1 MQQIINGAHSPIL
14 FLMKKPAW
22 PDGNVC
28 LGGVPDQLIV
38 PFQRPAASKIAIG
51 DISPFF
57 AEGRIIRLL
66 RIIFDRLNILCK
78 TRHHIPLRA
87 PGNSA
92 FVSNPAH
99 IRPAVGYDTTRL

>member
-57 AEGRIIRLL
+57 AAKARTSPRREIIS
-66 RIIFDRLNILCK
+66 I
-78 TRHHIPLRA
+78 
-87 PGNSA
+87 
-92 FVSNPAH
+92 V
-99 IRPAVGYDTTRL
+99 